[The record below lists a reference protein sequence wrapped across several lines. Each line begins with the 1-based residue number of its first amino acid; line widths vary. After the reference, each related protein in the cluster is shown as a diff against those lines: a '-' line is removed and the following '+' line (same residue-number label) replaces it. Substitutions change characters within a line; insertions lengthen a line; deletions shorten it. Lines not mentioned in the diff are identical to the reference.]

1 MRKNRL
7 ATLFAVTL
15 FLLNVT
21 ESESQQRA
29 RIPRIGVLLPES
41 GPNESQTL
49 KGFREGLKEAGYKDG
64 ETIILEVQDVKG
76 ARAQLQRAVNDFVGK
91 KVDVIFATGT
101 RATQAAMAAT
111 KQIPIEQIP
120 IVFRHPGDPVAL
132 GWVKNVNRPGGNL
145 TGVAGFSGNMHQK
158 RLEVFKQ
165 VVPSLRR
172 VHIFYDANNRFS
184 PEHFDA
190 AQKAATQFKIE
201 VVEHPVKTVDE
212 LKGSLGMIQT
222 QRGDGIFHVPDDLVE
237 SQANF
242 LFDEAKKQ
250 RLPTMFHEDI
260 WAAKGSLAAY
270 GPNYYEMGRQAAQL
284 ADKIIKGAHP
294 KDLAVVQANK
304 FDLVLNLRTASAIGL
319 DIAPDIVK
327 KADRVIR

>member
-1 MRKNRL
+1 MRKNRFP
-7 ATLFAVTL
+7 TLFAVTL

-21 ESESQQRA
+21 ESDSQQRA

-76 ARAQLQRAVNDFVGK
+76 ARTQLQRAVNDFVGK

-111 KQIPIEQIP
+111 KQIPI
-120 IVFRHPGDPVAL
+120 VFRHPGDPVAL
-132 GWVKNVNRPGGNL
+132 GWVKNVNRPAANF
-145 TGVAGFSGNMHQK
+145 TGVAAFSGNLHQK

-172 VHIFYDANNRFS
+172 IHIFYDANNRFS

-190 AQKAATQFKIE
+190 AQKAATGFKIE

-212 LKGSLGMIQT
+212 LKGLLGTIQV
-222 QRGDGIFHVPDDLVE
+222 QRGDAIFHIPDDLVE
-237 SQANF
+237 SQASF

-250 RLPTMFHEDI
+250 RLATMSHEDI
-260 WAAKGSLAAY
+260 WASKGSLATY

-294 KDLAVVQANK
+294 KDLPVVQANK
-304 FDLVLNLRTASAIGL
+304 LDLVLNLRTASAIGL
-319 DIAPDIVK
+319 EIAPDIIK
-327 KADRVIR
+327 KADKVIR